1 MSLAAGMLLFDNFVS
16 HLFPVTVK
24 IVAYIKHNVDFVSTA
39 FDSQRGF
46 GYLDFEK
53 RLGRGKSSRHTGYL
67 YVRHIEYRTHQLG
80 EVRINTYRGHVFQF
94 GMLVVKSI
102 DPLREVSH
110 RHRRVGCREC
120 GEVYTVKDSLV
131 DILIHIFSQVLRKYL
146 FDFGF
151 NYSVIGSN
159 L

>member
-53 RLGRGKSSRHTGYL
+53 RLGESVVESV
-67 YVRHIEYRTHQLG
+67 VRSIQL
-80 EVRINTYRGHVFQF
+80 RIA
-94 GMLVVKSI
+94 L
-102 DPLREVSH
+102 
-110 RHRRVGCREC
+110 
-120 GEVYTVKDSLV
+120 
-131 DILIHIFSQVLRKYL
+131 
-146 FDFGF
+146 
-151 NYSVIGSN
+151 
-159 L
+159 